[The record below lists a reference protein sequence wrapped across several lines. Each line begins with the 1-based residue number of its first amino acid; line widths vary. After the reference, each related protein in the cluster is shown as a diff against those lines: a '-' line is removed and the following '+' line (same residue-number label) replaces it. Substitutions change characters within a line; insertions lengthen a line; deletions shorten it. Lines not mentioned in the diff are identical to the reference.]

1 MPSSEGRPAEPGPA
15 PLSRRVRSLLDSM
28 GPDANAVARHLQE
41 MGVRGDLR
49 DPSGCAIAAYLSSV
63 VGSDPAVRSVRVS
76 HRSVVLRRECGWR
89 WSVVSLPR
97 AVRLFVS
104 AFDAAAYP
112 NLVRPTRRP
121 VSPVAGKHVPQ
132 DGRA

>member
-15 PLSRRVRSLLDSM
+15 PLGRRVRSLLDTM
-28 GPDANAVARHLQE
+28 GPDADAVARHLQE
-41 MGVRGDLR
+41 MGVRGELR
-49 DPSGCAIAAYLSSV
+49 DPSGCAIAAYLASV

-76 HRSVVLRRECGWR
+76 HRSVVVRREGGWR
-89 WSVVSLPR
+89 WTVVSLPR
-97 AVRLFVS
+97 SIRLFVT

-112 NLVRPTRRP
+112 HLVRPARCV